1 MTALQL
7 LPVVVSLL
15 LLGAHFLR
23 SGNLVL
29 VALALVLVGL
39 LGVRRRWAARLVQ
52 VALVLGAL
60 EWARTLDV
68 LVAWRSEAGR
78 PVTRLAVILGSV
90 TLLTVLSA
98 LVFRTERLR
107 RVYKLDPRPD
117 VRHSP
122 PE

>member
-60 EWARTLDV
+60 EWARTLVV

>member
-60 EWARTLDV
+60 EWARTLVV

-78 PVTRLAVILGSV
+78 PVARLAVILGSV